1 MRKKINHL
9 RQKCFA
15 LGKALVASERSLSF
29 SLKIGKV
36 FAMSLVGSDC
46 KTKAKSRRR
55 TPSYRRRQERRRA
68 AFLEK
73 KNTPVVDLG
82 GIAETTMKNIQDK
95 EDCGETV

>member
-9 RQKCFA
+9 KQKCFA

-46 KTKAKSRRR
+46 KTS
-55 TPSYRRRQERRRA
+55 RA
-68 AFLEK
+68 ASRWP
-73 KNTPVVDLG
+73 TGCRDR
-82 GIAETTMKNIQDK
+82 
-95 EDCGETV
+95 TVT